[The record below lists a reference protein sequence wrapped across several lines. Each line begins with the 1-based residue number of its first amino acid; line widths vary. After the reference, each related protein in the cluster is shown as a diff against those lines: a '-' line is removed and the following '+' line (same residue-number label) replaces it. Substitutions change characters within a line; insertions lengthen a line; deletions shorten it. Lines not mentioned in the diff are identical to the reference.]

1 MSGLGCSASICLS
14 SGVSMES
21 ASLRASSLRRWTVAG
36 PAGVPGLSARGAV
49 AWVYGVLNAS
59 AHNLC
64 ECGAQA
70 GIKDLSGADCGDY
83 LCSSIQLS
91 KVSLERPSP
100 VSKSP
105 PATSRECSGSIPPEL
120 TPLQSGECYPRVWG
134 DVPETLQHRQGLRG
148 GWGRGECLASG
159 SWNAQ
164 GSGPPPSHKGILLHC
179 SSGPQCARLYNG
191 MLAES
196 A

>member
-14 SGVSMES
+14 SGVSVES

-49 AWVYGVLNAS
+49 AWVYGVLNDS

-70 GIKDLSGADCGDY
+70 GIKDLSGADCGDC
-83 LCSSIQLS
+83 LCSSMQLS
-91 KVSLERPSP
+91 KVSLEGPSP

-105 PATSRECSGSIPPEL
+105 PATSRECSGSISLEL
-120 TPLQSGECYPRVWG
+120 TPLQSGECS
-134 DVPETLQHRQGLRG
+134 PEP
-148 GWGRGECLASG
+148 GEM
-159 SWNAQ
+159 N
-164 GSGPPPSHKGILLHC
+164 
-179 SSGPQCARLYNG
+179 
-191 MLAES
+191 
-196 A
+196 